1 MGLAYY
7 DRAMY
12 EESIKWY
19 NYALKVEKSHEVLR
33 AIAASENKIVFL
45 KDMKTVGFKDS
56 KEAVSF
62 THR

>member
-19 NYALKVEKSHEVLR
+19 NYALKIEKSHEVHR

-45 KDMKTVGFKDS
+45 REMKAGLPKDRKEVGPF
-56 KEAVSF
+56 V
-62 THR
+62 HR